1 MKANASSSYGYEN
14 CPEELKLILDKMVEG
29 FRNILQDDLVGI
41 YLHGSLAMGCFNPK
55 SSDIDF
61 LVIVKD
67 KLEVETKRKIIDV
80 ILQLSRSKYMPE
92 KDFEFSVILQKYLEP
107 FIYPTPFE
115 LHYSKMWKRDYELDK
130 VDYTKQDDDPD
141 LAAHITITLNRGISL
156 YGKLIEEVFHPVPEE
171 YYISSLIYDVED
183 IPDNITKDPV
193 YGILNMCRVLY
204 YLREKV
210 IFSKDE
216 AAVWA
221 LENLPEKFKDPV
233 KQAILLYRGV
243 IDEVEWDKKELV
255 EFSDY
260 MMEKINRVRAALSKS

>member
-1 MKANASSSYGYEN
+1 MKADVISSYGYEN
-14 CPEELKLILDKMVEG
+14 CPEEIKSILDKMVEG
-29 FRNILQDDLVGI
+29 FRNILQDNLVGI

-55 SSDIDF
+55 ASDIDF
-61 LVIVKD
+61 LVVVRD

-80 ILQLSRSKYMPE
+80 ILELSDSERMPE
-92 KDFEFSVILQKYLEP
+92 KDLEFSVIGQKYLKP

-115 LHYSKMWKRDYELDK
+115 LHYSKAWKRDYELDK
-130 VDYTKQDDDPD
+130 VDYTKQNEDPD
-141 LAAHITITLNRGISL
+141 LAAHITITLNRGITL
-156 YGKLIEEVFHPVPEE
+156 YGKPIEQVFHPIPEE
-171 YYISSLIYDVED
+171 YYISSLLYDVED
-183 IPDNITKDPV
+183 IPDNITNEPV

-210 IFSKDE
+210 ISSKDE

-233 KQAILLYRGV
+233 KQAILLYRGA
-243 IDEVEWDKKELV
+243 IDEVEWHKKELR

-260 MMEKINRVRAALSKS
+260 MMEEINKVRTVLSKT